1 MKKFFY
7 ALVFGLALMFTGTV
21 GAQAATYKVYKA
33 DAVSYQSGQ
42 YQLKCTAITP
52 AVSDWS
58 WLNNGIPVNKI
69 NWVDASGK
77 NIADGADKDFKAG
90 MYFTVDPTVKDL
102 GQGHYEKNGVVVSAG
117 TAGAVYWRKF
127 TWDGSATNVSWLSV
141 ADLNTLLY
149 GKQPVP
155 PKPSFD
161 PRKLATD
168 FINAVKGKA
177 IGTVNVNSTS
187 SIKLA
192 GADVAQSTYKGYSQC
207 VALSEYYLA
216 QHGKTL
222 TGYVPGADVVT
233 NSKLKTVT
241 APTVGGLFSVPVN
254 GTWSGVSVGG
264 YGHTG
269 VVISVKNG
277 VSFTTIE
284 NNYAG
289 DFYQVVHAWSDAS
302 HAKYTVSL

>member
-7 ALVFGLALMFTGTV
+7 AIVLVVAMVFTGTI

-42 YQLKCTAITP
+42 YQIRCNAITP

-58 WLNNGIPVNKI
+58 WLNNGIPVNKV

-77 NIADGADKDFKAG
+77 NIADGPDSNSRAG
-90 MYFTVDPTVKDL
+90 MYFTIDPTVKDL

-149 GKQPVP
+149 GKQVVP
-155 PKPSFD
+155 PTPGFNPKT
-161 PRKLATD
+161 LATN
-168 FINAVKGKA
+168 FINAVKGRA
-177 IGTVNVNSTS
+177 TGSVNPSSTS

-192 GADVAQSTYKGYSQC
+192 GADVAQATYKGYSQC
-207 VALSEYYLA
+207 VALTEYYLS

-222 TGYVPGADVVT
+222 SGYVPGANAVA
-233 NSKLKTVT
+233 NSKLKTSTSPV
-241 APTVGGLFSVPVN
+241 VGGLFSVPVN
-254 GTWSGVSVGG
+254 GTWNGVSVGG

-269 VVISVKNG
+269 IVISVKSG
-277 VSFTTIE
+277 VSFTTLE

-289 DFYQVVHAWSDAS
+289 GFYQVVHSWSDVS